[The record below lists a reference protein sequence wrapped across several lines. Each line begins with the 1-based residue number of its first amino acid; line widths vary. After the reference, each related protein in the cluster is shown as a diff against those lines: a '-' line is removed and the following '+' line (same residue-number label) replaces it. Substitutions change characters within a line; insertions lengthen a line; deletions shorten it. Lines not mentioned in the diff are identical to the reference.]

1 VSTRVETQFGVLL
14 GEQRPTHLA
23 FLGIPYAAPPL
34 GTLRFAPPAPPQAWP
49 GLREATRFGP
59 ASLQGISL
67 ATGLSAQGEESED
80 CLYLNV
86 FTRALGTRKRPVL
99 FWIHGGAHTVGS
111 AGVPLY
117 EGGPLVELGDAVV
130 VTHNHRLGAFGFLDL
145 GEAGE
150 RIGAVPNLAILDHIA
165 ALTWVRDNIA
175 QFGGDPDNVTV
186 FGESAGGTSVAA
198 LLIAPQARSLFHR
211 AIAQSP
217 ALYPRLPSRERS
229 AETTRLLL
237 SELGLPASAVARLRE
252 LPAAQINAAQRA
264 IEMAGLGWRA
274 FFPVRHALSLPR
286 EPEEVLSDTS
296 APKKPL
302 IIGSNRDEWNLFDAP
317 NIARWDQPMAH
328 SELIAKLVSLVD
340 GLSPERAQQ
349 LAEVYTRSRS
359 ALGLA
364 HNERAVARAVEGDL
378 RFRMAAVRLA
388 ESCVR
393 AQIPVHMYMFSY
405 PSPALRGALG
415 ACHALELP
423 FVFGTYRAPLQ
434 ERFAGGGPTV
444 EALSDTIMRTW
455 LSFAE
460 HGTPSHLPDFA
471 RYELTRR
478 PTMLFDAETKLALDP
493 LGEERAAWDG
503 LI

>member
-1 VSTRVETQFGVLL
+1 
-14 GEQRPTHLA
+14 
-23 FLGIPYAAPPL
+23 
-34 GTLRFAPPAPPQAWP
+34 
-49 GLREATRFGP
+49 
-59 ASLQGISL
+59 
-67 ATGLSAQGEESED
+67 
-80 CLYLNV
+80 
-86 FTRALGTRKRPVL
+86 VL
-99 FWIHGGAHTVGS
+99 FWIHGGAHTAGS

-175 QFGGDPDNVTV
+175 HFGGDPDNVTV
-186 FGESAGGTSVAA
+186 FGESAGGTSVGT
-198 LLIAPQARSLFHR
+198 LLIAPAARSLFRR

-217 ALYPRLPSRERS
+217 ALYPRLSSRDRS

-237 SELGLPASAVARLRE
+237 AELKLPAASLARLRE

-264 IEMAGLGWRA
+264 IETAGLGWRA

-286 EPEEVLSDTS
+286 EPEDVLSDPST
-296 APKKPL
+296 PKKPL

-317 NIARWDQPMAH
+317 NIARWDQPLSH
-328 SELIAKLVSLVD
+328 SELIAKLVKLVH
-340 GLSPERAQQ
+340 GLSPERAEA
-349 LAEVYTRSRS
+349 LAAVYVRSRK
-359 ALGLA
+359 ALDLP
-364 HNERAVARAVEGDL
+364 HNERAIARAVEGDM
-378 RFRMAAVRLA
+378 RFRMAAVRIA
-388 ESCVR
+388 ESHVR
-393 AQIPVHMYMFSY
+393 AQIPVHVYMFTY

-434 ERFAGGGPTV
+434 ERFAGAGPEV

-471 RYELTRR
+471 RYELTAR
-478 PTMLFDAETKLALDP
+478 PTMLFDCEPKLARDP

-503 LI
+503 LV